1 AKELAARV
9 MVGDKPLAETERFRE
24 KLAALEV
31 ELKALEITQMRVV
44 ANARNLPPGVQD
56 PASSVLKLKGT
67 ELAQAATEILM
78 EVAGANAMAWQSE
91 QLWGTAAEE
100 PIGPEWAATVAP
112 DYFYTRAASIY
123 GGSNEIQ
130 RNVIAKRI
138 LGLYEKPE
146 AQKKAES
153 HRRDTWRAAAPLFDL
168 VSLLSPRR
176 GGLRAFLFS

>member
-1 AKELAARV
+1 VQGIVLLRKGQESMPA
-9 MVGDKPLAETERFRE
+9 
-24 KLAALEV
+24 
-31 ELKALEITQMRVV
+31 LKAVIACIDELNQPG
-44 ANARNLPPGVQD
+44 NLPPGVQD

-138 LGLYEKPE
+138 LGL
-146 AQKKAES
+146 
-153 HRRDTWRAAAPLFDL
+153 
-168 VSLLSPRR
+168 
-176 GGLRAFLFS
+176 